1 MTQHRPPWRPGVL
14 NGAGPTQRRP
24 RARCFGGLNLRTL
37 RVIHDDVVTPHYLH
51 SVTLRNA
58 RGSGITT
65 CPAPRRRVLT
75 DDAAEHLRQMRL
87 VTQAAAVCNFVER
100 EIGAQHHA
108 LSEFNAPAPEKSAS
122 RNPERLLECTA
133 KMASA
138 QTCESRQ
145 LSYRDSSGEARI
157 DISHDSP
164 RAPRRQ
170 PPANPRSLVS
180 GLKHAGSQRSDS
192 A

>member
-1 MTQHRPPWRPGVL
+1 MLRGIETLQAL
-14 NGAGPTQRRP
+14 SDIRR
-24 RARCFGGLNLRTL
+24 CCHCSL
-37 RVIHDDVVTPHYLH
+37 LH
-51 SVTLRNA
+51 SVTVGNALR
-58 RGSGITT
+58 SGITT
-65 CPAPRRRVLT
+65 CPAPRGRVLT

-157 DISHDSP
+157 DISRDSLCT
-164 RAPRRQ
+164 PRRE
-170 PPANPRSLVS
+170 PPSNPRSSVS
-180 GLKHAGSQRSDS
+180 RLEHAGNQRSDS
-192 A
+192 AYLGCHPFALPRR